1 MKERKTIVLGLAIGI
16 GIAALF
22 ILALFVGIYLRNK
35 KTSFFPFWERRY
47 GYEGHIRH
55 KFGHGIVGNI
65 ESIDSI
71 KFTVKNRF
79 GEQKNILVDDKTIIK
94 YEGLAI
100 KFSDLKKDDRVV
112 VIGEPSDGGIKAR
125 MVRLISDFVK
135 DATGSVNR
143 RF

>member
-1 MKERKTIVLGLAIGI
+1 MKERKTIVFGLSIGV
-16 GIAALF
+16 GIATLF
-22 ILALFVGIYLRNK
+22 ILAFFVGIYLRNK
-35 KTSFFPFWERRY
+35 NTSFFPFWERRY
-47 GYEGHIRH
+47 GHENHIRH

-65 ESIDSI
+65 ESIDSV

-94 YEGLAI
+94 HEGSVI
-100 KFSDLKKDDRVV
+100 KFSDLKKDDRVI
-112 VIGEPSDGGIKAR
+112 VIGESADGVIKAR

-135 DATGSVNR
+135 DASTSGNR